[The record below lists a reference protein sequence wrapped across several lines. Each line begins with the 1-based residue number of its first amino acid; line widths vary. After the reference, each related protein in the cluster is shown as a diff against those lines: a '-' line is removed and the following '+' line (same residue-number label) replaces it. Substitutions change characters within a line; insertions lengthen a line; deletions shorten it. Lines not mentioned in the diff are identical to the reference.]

1 MRDDFRHDLTKNHAR
16 MTSPRLF
23 CTLMSWLCLGGAAFA
38 GGSVQG
44 TLTVE
49 AMKPAPLKPGYN
61 VQTKKPVQKPEAAPA
76 IVYLERMDGAHPR
89 TRAGETL
96 RINQD
101 GYQFH
106 PPIAA
111 VQAGARVTFPNMDDE
126 FHNVFSYSKT
136 KRFDLG
142 RFRKD
147 EASPEVLF
155 DKPGVVKIYCEIH
168 QHMRCFVLVLDT
180 PWFVTTDMSGRFSL
194 KNIPAGEYTL
204 RAFQPSEKLLE
215 QRVTV
220 KDGQTTT
227 INLSR

>member
-1 MRDDFRHDLTKNHAR
+1 
-16 MTSPRLF
+16 
-23 CTLMSWLCLGGAAFA
+23 MSWLCLSGTVLA

-76 IVYLERMDGAHPR
+76 IVYLERVDGAHPR

-96 RINQD
+96 RIHQD
-101 GYQFH
+101 GYQFR
-106 PPIAA
+106 PAIAA

-194 KNIPAGEYTL
+194 KNIPPGEYTL

-220 KDGQTTT
+220 TDGQTTT

>member
-1 MRDDFRHDLTKNHAR
+1 MAVRASFK
-16 MTSPRLF
+16 RLPLF
-23 CTLMSWLCLGGAAFA
+23 LLSWLCLGSAAWA

-49 AMKPAPLKPGYN
+49 AMKPAPAKPGYN

-76 IVYLERMDGAHPR
+76 IVYLERVDGAHPR
-89 TRAGETL
+89 NRAGDTL
-96 RINQD
+96 RIQQD
-101 GYQFH
+101 GYQFR
-106 PPIAA
+106 PAIAA

-155 DKPGVVKIYCEIH
+155 DKPGLVKIYCEIH
-168 QHMRCFVLVLDT
+168 QHMRCLILVLDT

-194 KNIPAGEYTL
+194 KNIPAGEYKL
-204 RAFQPSEKLLE
+204 HAFQPSEKLLE

-220 KDGQTTT
+220 TDGQTTT
-227 INLSR
+227 VSLTR

>member
-1 MRDDFRHDLTKNHAR
+1 MAVRVSFK
-16 MTSPRLF
+16 RLF
-23 CTLMSWLCLGGAAFA
+23 LLLSWLCLGGAAHA
-38 GGSVQG
+38 GGAVQG
-44 TLTVE
+44 TLMVE
-49 AMKPAPLKPGYN
+49 AMRPAPVKPGYN

-76 IVYLERMDGAHPR
+76 IVYLERVDGAHPR
-89 TRAGETL
+89 TRAPDTL
-96 RINQD
+96 RVQQD
-101 GYQFH
+101 GYQFR
-106 PPIAA
+106 PAIAA

-155 DKPGVVKIYCEIH
+155 DKPGLVKIYCEIH
-168 QHMRCFVLVLDT
+168 QHMRCLILVLDT

-194 KNIPAGEYTL
+194 KNIPPGEYTL

-220 KDGQTTT
+220 TDGQTTT
-227 INLSR
+227 VSLKR

>member
-1 MRDDFRHDLTKNHAR
+1 M
-16 MTSPRLF
+16 SVRLPHKRLPF
-23 CTLMSWLCLGGAAFA
+23 LLLSWLCLGGAAFA

-44 TLTVE
+44 TLAVE
-49 AMKPAPLKPGYN
+49 AMKPAPVKPGYN

-76 IVYLERMDGAHPR
+76 IVYLERADGAYPR
-89 TRAGETL
+89 TRVGETL
-96 RINQD
+96 RIRQD
-101 GYQFH
+101 GYQFR
-106 PPIAA
+106 PAIAA
-111 VQAGARVTFPNMDDE
+111 VQAGARVAFPNMDDE

-155 DKPGVVKIYCEIH
+155 DKPGIVKIYCEIH
-168 QHMRCFVLVLDT
+168 QHMRCIILVLDT

-194 KNIPAGEYTL
+194 KNVPPGEYVL
-204 RAFQPSEKLLE
+204 RAFQPSERLLE

-220 KDGQTTT
+220 TEGKTTT
-227 INLSR
+227 VSLAR